1 MSLRDDLGH
10 ERDYSPAA
18 PAEQFLLEL
27 SQLDKIRESLG
38 LSVQDVVERSGQS
51 RTTVWRI
58 FTGNTGVAL
67 SSVLSVLRVLKL
79 NAPDSEVQAYLREHQ
94 LPLHPL
100 SLQSAPVDDALERA
114 AAAAVAVLDELFEGE
129 PPETA
134 GINSN
139 FQGLLKDHLAA
150 MLTGAPAARCGR
162 VALNR
167 LVYTEAEVGGPQTA
181 PSSQNLAGWVVRLD
195 GADTVL
201 RELRFVP
208 LAHFPNSEAFVSRD
222 YAVQH
227 FLERYLPAEGHP
239 PGPVSAV
246 PVFYA
251 GDHTLQLVFE

>member
-1 MSLRDDLGH
+1 MTLRDDQPQ
-10 ERDYSPAA
+10 S
-18 PAEQFLLEL
+18 EQTALFLAQL
-27 SQLDKIRESLG
+27 SQLSQIRESLG
-38 LSVQDVVERSGQS
+38 LSIQDVVERSGQS

-58 FTGNTGVAL
+58 FSGNTGVAL
-67 SSVLSVLRVLKL
+67 SSVLAVMRVLNL
-79 NAPDSEVQAYLREHQ
+79 PTPDADTQDYLREHQ

-100 SLQSAPVDDALERA
+100 ALRSERVDSALERA
-114 AAAAVAVLDELFEGE
+114 AAAAVAVLDELFEGA

-150 MLTGAPAARCGR
+150 MLTGEPAARRGR

-167 LVYTEAEVGGPQTA
+167 LVYTEANVGGPLSA
-181 PSSQNLAGWVVRLD
+181 PSSENLAGWVVRLD
-195 GADTVL
+195 GTEAVL

-246 PVFYA
+246 PVYYR
-251 GDHTLQLVFE
+251 DEETLTLRLE